1 MPTKL
6 LLHPIAQ
13 TGAEDLADS
22 LIRWPVSIGKAA
34 QLSGISPKMLRHY
47 ETLGLL
53 AAVPRTD
60 SNYRQYSL
68 ADVHTLRFIRRARD
82 MGFGLDAITELVSL
96 WHNRRRSSASVKRI
110 TQKHLDD
117 LAERIEALQAMQRT
131 LDHLLNLCPGDGR
144 PDCPILDDLSH
155 PGIKVAKKSS
165 TKLYKPATSTARD
178 RNMRAR
184 D

>member
-1 MPTKL
+1 MPTNRL
-6 LLHPIAQ
+6 LPTLAQ
-13 TGAEDLADS
+13 HGDPEPGDK

-47 ETLGLL
+47 EGLGLL

-96 WHNRRRSSASVKRI
+96 WHNRRRSSVNVKRI
-110 TQKHLDD
+110 AQKHRDE
-117 LAERIEALQAMQRT
+117 LAQRIEALQAMQRT
-131 LDHLLNLCPGDGR
+131 LGQLLNLCPGDDR
-144 PDCPILDDLSH
+144 PDCPILDDLAQ
-155 PGIKVAKKSS
+155 PACTFAAKSS
-165 TKLYKPATSTARD
+165 TKLYKPATSAARGG
-178 RNMRAR
+178 NTRAR
-184 D
+184 H

>member
-1 MPTKL
+1 MADEPSE
-6 LLHPIAQ
+6 Q
-13 TGAEDLADS
+13 DL
-22 LIRWPVSIGKAA
+22 RVPWPVNIGTAA
-34 QLSGISPKMLRHY
+34 RLSGISPKMLRHY
-47 ETLGLL
+47 EALGLL

-110 TQKHLDD
+110 AQKHMEELS
-117 LAERIEALQAMQRT
+117 ARIEALQAMQRT

-144 PDCPILDDLSH
+144 PDCPILDDLGH
-155 PGIKVAKKSS
+155 PTTEACATVPHKA
-165 TKLYKPATSTARD
+165 TKLYTPATPAAQDGNTPLRH
-178 RNMRAR
+178 
-184 D
+184 